1 MFEKLEDVQIRLEEI
16 VQMLGD
22 PATAGDAGKMQKLL
36 KEQAELQPVA
46 ETYQKWKEN
55 RQTIAESTEMLEEE
69 EDPEMRELLKEEL
82 REAKDREPELEKQ
95 LQILLLP
102 RDPNDEKNVI
112 VELRAGAGG
121 DEAALFASEIY
132 RMYVRSAE
140 RRGWRTDLVSLNEN
154 GLGGFKECT
163 FKIIGRGAYSRMKY
177 ESGVHRVQR
186 VPETESG
193 GRIHTSTMTVAVM
206 PEVTDDIEIEIPE
219 KDVRIDV
226 MRASGNGGQCVNT
239 TDSAVR
245 LTHYPTGIVIYS
257 QTEKS
262 QIQNKAKAWAL
273 LRAKLYF
280 MEMQERHDREAEE
293 RRSQIGTG
301 DRSEK
306 IRTYNFPQGRVTDHR
321 IHLTL
326 HKIDNIMN
334 GDLDE
339 LIDALTAAD
348 QSAKLA
354 ESAKQAS

>member
-46 ETYQKWKEN
+46 EMYQKWKEN

-82 REAKDREPELEKQ
+82 REAKDREPGLEKQ

-132 RMYVRSAE
+132 RMYVRYAE

-206 PEVTDDIEIEIPE
+206 PEVTDDIEIDIPE

>member
-16 VQMLGD
+16 VQMIGD

-82 REAKDREPELEKQ
+82 REAKDREPGLEKQ

-132 RMYVRSAE
+132 RMYVRYAE

-206 PEVTDDIEIEIPE
+206 PEVTDDIEIDIPE

-280 MEMQERHDREAEE
+280 MEMQERHDREAQE

-354 ESAKQAS
+354 ESAKEAS

>member
-16 VQMLGD
+16 VRMIGD

-36 KEQAELQPVA
+36 QEQAELQPVV
-46 ETYQKWKEN
+46 EMYQKWKEN
-55 RQTIAESTEMLEEE
+55 RQTIADSTEMLEEE

-82 REAKDREPELEKQ
+82 NEAKDREPELEKQ

-132 RMYVRSAE
+132 RMYVRYAE

>member
-82 REAKDREPELEKQ
+82 REAKDREPGLEKQ

-132 RMYVRSAE
+132 RMYVRYAE

-206 PEVTDDIEIEIPE
+206 PEVTDDIEIDIPE

-226 MRASGNGGQCVNT
+226 MRASGNGGQ
-239 TDSAVR
+239 
-245 LTHYPTGIVIYS
+245 
-257 QTEKS
+257 
-262 QIQNKAKAWAL
+262 
-273 LRAKLYF
+273 
-280 MEMQERHDREAEE
+280 
-293 RRSQIGTG
+293 
-301 DRSEK
+301 
-306 IRTYNFPQGRVTDHR
+306 
-321 IHLTL
+321 
-326 HKIDNIMN
+326 
-334 GDLDE
+334 
-339 LIDALTAAD
+339 
-348 QSAKLA
+348 
-354 ESAKQAS
+354 

>member
-82 REAKDREPELEKQ
+82 REAKDREPGLEKQ

-132 RMYVRSAE
+132 RMYVRYAE

-206 PEVTDDIEIEIPE
+206 PEVTDDIEIDIPE

-280 MEMQERHDREAEE
+280 MEMQERHDREAQE

-326 HKIDNIMN
+326 YKLEQIMD

-339 LIDALTAAD
+339 LLDALMTAD
-348 QSAKLA
+348 QAEKLEAQSAGQL
-354 ESAKQAS
+354 

>member
-16 VQMLGD
+16 VRMIGD

-36 KEQAELQPVA
+36 KEQAELQPVV
-46 ETYQKWKEN
+46 EMYQKWKEN
-55 RQTIAESTEMLEEE
+55 RQTIADSTEMLEEE

-82 REAKDREPELEKQ
+82 NEAKDREPELEKQ

-132 RMYVRSAE
+132 RMYVRYAE

-354 ESAKQAS
+354 ESAKEAS

>member
-132 RMYVRSAE
+132 RMYVRYAE

-206 PEVTDDIEIEIPE
+206 PEVTDDIEIDIPE

-280 MEMQERHDREAEE
+280 MEMQERHDREAQE

-339 LIDALTAAD
+339 LIDA
-348 QSAKLA
+348 
-354 ESAKQAS
+354 